1 MFKRLSMGLA
11 VLMAVLLLPLD
22 SFADRRGF
30 VWTYEYMTM
39 PKGEA
44 EIEYYLTSQLPDR
57 SNRET
62 SNWEHQ
68 FEFEYGITNRWDI
81 SLYQTFRQKNTKTG
95 STMEYNKFK
104 VRTRYRLGKKGQYL
118 VNPLI
123 YLEYLRAADL
133 SDPARLEAKLILA
146 KDIGR
151 FSLAYNQI
159 AEEEFKD
166 NGEKEVENKYAFGI
180 NYEINPKF
188 KLGLESTGNYSEVKY
203 YLGPTI
209 SLAREKF
216 WLSFG
221 MVWGLN
227 KDSDDAQTRLL
238 IGLPF

>member
-1 MFKRLSMGLA
+1 MFKRLSMGLTI
-11 VLMAVLLLPLD
+11 LMAVLLLPLD
-22 SFADRRGF
+22 SFADRRSF

-39 PKGEA
+39 PEGEA
-44 EIEYYLTSQLPDR
+44 EIEYYVTSKLPDR
-57 SNRET
+57 SNREN

-68 FEFEYGITNRWDI
+68 FELEYGITNRWDI
-81 SLYQTFRQKNTKTG
+81 SLYQTFRQKNTGTG
-95 STMEYNKFK
+95 STLEYNKFK
-104 VRTRYRLGKKGQYL
+104 VRTRYRLGEKGQYL

-166 NGEKEVENKYAFGI
+166 NGKKEIENKYAFGI
-180 NYEINPKF
+180 SYEINPKF
-188 KLGLESTGNYSEVKY
+188 KVGLESTGNYSETKY
-203 YLGPTI
+203 SLGPTI
-209 SLAREKF
+209 SLARKKF
-216 WLSFG
+216 WWSFG

-227 KDSDDAQTRLL
+227 KDSDDTQTRLL